1 MLLKNISQLIVM
13 ILAMLTPYVYL
24 RKYKQSQEV
33 PKIRDLPAL
42 EVIPEMIGRAAE
54 MGAKCLWSPG
64 IRKSVDARV
73 ICGLSILEKVSE
85 LAVEKGSSVVS
96 VTAGPVLMPL
106 IEDAMI
112 TGFTNIGHP
121 EMRPDVRFLT
131 DQQFAYCAGV
141 MGIMERENCQ
151 ANFYTGG
158 WADEALPISA
168 AGNAIGAMQ
177 IAGDTN
183 MYQLPYFVCTC
194 DYVMIA
200 EEFLVSGAVLSQDIE
215 LLGGIIGSDV
225 LKYILIALGILG
237 IVATSMGSDIII
249 QLLSF

>member
-13 ILAMLTPYVYL
+13 MLAMLTPYVYL
-24 RKYKQSQEV
+24 RKYQKSQIIPE
-33 PKIRDLPAL
+33 IRDLPAL
-42 EVIPEMIGRAAE
+42 KVIPEMIGRAAE
-54 MGAKCLWSPG
+54 MGAKCFWSPG
-64 IRKSVDARV
+64 IRKDVDARV
-73 ICGLSILEKVSE
+73 ICGLSILETVSE

-96 VTAGPVLMPL
+96 ATAGPVLMPL

-112 TGFTNIGHP
+112 TGFINSGQP
-121 EMRPDVRFLT
+121 QLKPDVRFLT

-141 MGIMERENCQ
+141 MGIIERENCQ
-151 ANFYTGG
+151 ANFFTGG

-225 LKYILIALGILG
+225 LKYILIALAILG
-237 IVATSMGSDIII
+237 IVGASIGSDFVV
-249 QLLSF
+249 QLLSY